1 MSEQDPVTAARA
13 QLESLV
19 ADVRGTTGSVDELR
33 KRVDDLSRVQQLALD
48 GLRSRQEA
56 DWHQPTGQGIQE
68 YMVDP
73 ADPAKGL
80 RMVRGAGVVD
90 IPELGIR
97 NQTAELPGFL
107 TDRPA
112 TPEHAEFIRAVE
124 GYQWTRQIIGRA
136 PTGSSLGNVARTF
149 RALDKRTQDLIR
161 ATAQNGRN
169 AACWGEHAS
178 RGFGDS
184 SGSGAEWIAD
194 TFVPTLYRPFEVM
207 TSEIDGIY
215 TQIQVDGPVVL
226 PSLQSGGLRPYKGDK
241 LPSDDPATITPS
253 TFTTSNETID
263 VSPLMVRY
271 VMNATAA
278 EDAAA
283 FLGPVVQGE
292 IMRAIRD
299 GRADRFIN
307 GDSAATH
314 QDAIASWNIRSRWG
328 ASGLGGSA
336 DHRRT
341 TVAGA
346 RAHAYDAT
354 CTSDQSTTTTGL
366 VDVILNTAALLGEN
380 AADELVVYL
389 SPEKT
394 LALLKDSR
402 VVTVDAFGADASI
415 KVGIKGLGAIFG
427 TFRIVMTRWL
437 EPTMA
442 ATGLYTGSSTY
453 DSLVI
458 CSRTAWILVSRRGA
472 VVETEV
478 ERKRNAIHVIGSS
491 RQDMYHP
498 GYSSTSKIAAVAFN
512 I

>member
-1 MSEQDPVTAARA
+1 MDPVEQAKA
-13 QLESLV
+13 QLQTLTAE
-19 ADVRGTTGSVDELR
+19 VRGATGGIEELR
-33 KRVDDLSRVQQLALD
+33 KRVDDLTRVQALALD
-48 GLRSRQEA
+48 GLQGRQA
-56 DWHQPTGQGIQE
+56 ASWQAPTGQGIQE

-97 NQTAELPGFL
+97 NQVAELPGFL
-107 TDRPA
+107 TDRPSSE
-112 TPEHAEFIRAVE
+112 EHAAFIRAIE
-124 GYQWTRQIIGRA
+124 SYQWARAIIGRA
-136 PTGSSLGNVARTF
+136 PTGPALGKVAAAF
-149 RALDKRTQDLIR
+149 RGLDRQTQDLIR
-161 ATAQNGRN
+161 ATAKNGRN
-169 AACWGEHAS
+169 AACWGERHA

-194 TFVPTLYRPFEVM
+194 TFIPTLYRPFEVM

-215 TQIQVDGPVVL
+215 SVIQVDGPVVL
-226 PSLQSGGLRPYKGDK
+226 PSLQSGGLRPYMGDK
-241 LPSDDPATITPS
+241 LPSDDPAAITPS

-263 VSPLMVRY
+263 VPPMMMRY

-278 EDAAA
+278 EDAAG
-283 FLGPVVQGE
+283 FLASIVQGE
-292 IMRAIRD
+292 IMRGIRD

-314 QDAIASWNIRSRWG
+314 QDAIASWDIRGRWG
-328 ASGLGGSA
+328 PAGLGGSA

-341 TVAGA
+341 VVAGP
-346 RAHAYDAT
+346 RAHSFDA
-354 CTSDQSTTTTGL
+354 STTTDQSGTTTGI
-366 VDVILNTAALLGEN
+366 VDQILNAAALLGEN
-380 AADELVVYL
+380 AADQIVVYL

-415 KVGIKGLGAIFG
+415 KVGIKGLGQIFG
-427 TFRIVMTRWL
+427 TFTIVMTRWL

-442 ATGLYTGSSTY
+442 ASGLYTGSGTK
-453 DSLVI
+453 DQILL
-458 CSRTAWILVSRRGA
+458 CSRTAWILVSRRGP
-472 VVETEV
+472 VVETEI

-498 GYSSTSKIAAVAFN
+498 GYSSTSKIAALAINV
-512 I
+512 

>member
-1 MSEQDPVTAARA
+1 MDPVEQARVQIQELTA
-13 QLESLV
+13 S
-19 ADVRGTTGSVDELR
+19 VRSATGGVEELR

-48 GLRSRQEA
+48 GLQGRQAA
-56 DWHQPTGQGIQE
+56 DWHQPTGQDIRE

-73 ADPAKGL
+73 ADPSKGL

-107 TDRPA
+107 TDRP
-112 TPEHAEFIRAVE
+112 TSDEHAAFIRAVE
-124 GYQWTRQIIGRA
+124 GYQWARSIIGRA
-136 PTGSSLGNVARTF
+136 PTGAALGQVAAAF
-149 RALDKRTQDLIR
+149 RGLDARTQDLIR
-161 ATAQNGRN
+161 ATAKNGRN
-169 AACWGEHAS
+169 AACWGERHA

-194 TFVPTLYRPFEVM
+194 TFIPTLYRPFEVM

-215 TQIQVDGPVVL
+215 NVIEVDGPVVL
-226 PSLQSGGLRPYKGDK
+226 PSLQSGGLRPYMGDK
-241 LPSDDPATITPS
+241 LPSDDPAAITPS

-263 VSPLMVRY
+263 VPPMMLRY

-283 FLGPVVQGE
+283 FLAPVVQGE
-292 IMRAIRD
+292 IMRGMRD

-307 GDSAATH
+307 GDSAASH

-336 DHRRT
+336 DHRRST
-341 TVAGA
+341 IAGA
-346 RAHAYDAT
+346 RAHAFDAS
-354 CTSDQSTTTTGL
+354 CTSDQSATSTGL

-437 EPTMA
+437 EPTLA
-442 ATGLYTGSSTY
+442 ATGLYTGSGAY
-453 DSLVI
+453 DSIVV
-458 CSRTAWILVSRRGA
+458 CSRTAWILVRRRGP
-472 VVETEV
+472 VVETET

-498 GYSSTSKIAAVAFN
+498 GYSSTAKIAAVAFK